1 MKKEYTKK
9 VLVRKINA
17 EINFSEFKTSD
28 SLPKT
33 AATISARTFEYLD
46 RSEYL
51 TYQDSSF
58 SGEDLKK
65 KISLKK
71 ISVRSKHQASTI
83 ESKIDVRKLHQTR
96 LGRAPRGSVS

>member
-1 MKKEYTKK
+1 MKKEDTKK

-58 SGEDLKK
+58 SGEDL
-65 KISLKK
+65 IFLLKK
-71 ISVRSKHQASTI
+71 SPLRRNIRQVLSSPK
-83 ESKIDVRKLHQTR
+83 
-96 LGRAPRGSVS
+96 